1 MTANEYSN
9 LYPQNA
15 VYVQVD
21 NTETLMT
28 DDEYE
33 AWVAQGVYNTNNPSM
48 PWTLPTRLKR

>member
-33 AWVAQGVYNTNNPSM
+33 AWVAQGVYNTNNPS
-48 PWTLPTRLKR
+48 KAANDFF